1 MLRSPQSRITV
12 AEAMLRWGASL
23 ASLWLVGDLLLL
35 AIAYQSTDLRL
46 GWTTTLY
53 LLGSATLGGVT
64 WGVFA
69 YDKRQAQ
76 LGDRR
81 IPEATL
87 YAFTLLGGWS
97 GAFLAQRWLRHKSQ
111 KLMFQTTAWLGLVLH
126 SLVMLVVLGWL

>member
-1 MLRSPQSRITV
+1 MLRSPQTRITV
-12 AEAMLRWGASL
+12 AEATLRWGASL
-23 ASLWLVGDLLLL
+23 ASLWLVGDVFLL
-35 AIAYQSTDLRL
+35 AVAYQSTDLQL
-46 GWTTTLY
+46 GWTTTLF

-81 IPEATL
+81 VSEATL

-111 KLMFQTTAWLGLVLH
+111 KLLFQIAAWAGLLLH
-126 SLVMLVVLGWL
+126 CLAMLVVLGWL